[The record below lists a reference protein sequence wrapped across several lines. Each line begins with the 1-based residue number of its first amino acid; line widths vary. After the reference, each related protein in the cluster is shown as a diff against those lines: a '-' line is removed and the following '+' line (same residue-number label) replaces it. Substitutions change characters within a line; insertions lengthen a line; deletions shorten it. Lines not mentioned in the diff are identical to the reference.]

1 MDQSPWIIDAT
12 LETFG
17 EKVIDRSEQLPVVI
31 DFWATWCGPCQQLG
45 PVLEKLAREYNGQ
58 FLLAKVDVD
67 KEPDIAGHFGVQSIP
82 QVFAVRDKQIVE
94 QFTGSLP
101 EEQIRQWLSAIL
113 PNPYETLVAE
123 AKKLEATDP
132 PAAEGKYRAAIELQP
147 AESPAKIGLAQV
159 LLGQNRDEESRKL
172 IDELEARG
180 YLEPEADHIKA
191 ELEVRA
197 AAQEAGGVSES
208 RAAVA
213 ADPNNLELQL
223 KLAEALAAAHKYT
236 EALDICLG
244 LVEKDKAKM
253 GEPAR
258 ELMVRV
264 FQILGNTSELT
275 QTYRRKLAVA
285 LY

>member
-1 MDQSPWIIDAT
+1 MDQSPWIIEAT
-12 LETFG
+12 FETFDEQVL
-17 EKVIDRSEQLPVVI
+17 EKSVQVPVVV

-45 PVLEKLAREYNGQ
+45 PVLEQLAREYNGQ
-58 FLLAKVDVD
+58 FVLVKVDVD
-67 KEPDIAGHFGVQSIP
+67 KEPEIAGGFGVQSIP
-82 QVFAVRDKQIVE
+82 HVFAVRHKQIVE
-94 QFTGSLP
+94 LFMGSVP
-101 EEQIRQWLSAIL
+101 EAQIREWLSAIL

-123 AKKLEATDP
+123 AKQLEETE
-132 PAAEGKYRAAIELQP
+132 PAAAEAKYRAAIELQP
-147 AESPAKIGLAQV
+147 VESVAKIGLAQV
-159 LLGQNRDEESRKL
+159 LLRQHRDEESRKL
-172 IDELEARG
+172 IEELEARG

-197 AAQEAGGVSES
+197 AAQEAGGVSEC

-223 KLAEALAAAHKYT
+223 MLADALAAAHMYT

-264 FQILGNTSELT
+264 FQLLGNTSELT

-285 LY
+285 LD